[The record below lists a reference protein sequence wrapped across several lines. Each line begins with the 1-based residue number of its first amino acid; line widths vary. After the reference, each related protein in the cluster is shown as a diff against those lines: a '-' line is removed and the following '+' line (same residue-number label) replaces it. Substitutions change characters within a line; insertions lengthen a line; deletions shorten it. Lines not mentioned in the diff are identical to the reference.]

1 MPESPDES
9 DDTSP
14 DEEPADGTADGTA
27 DEDASSDPFT
37 EPTPTASGPDTDVD
51 SDDSEASPRT
61 DSPEASPRTDS
72 SPPAEPGPDG
82 RSLAPD
88 EQYCPSC
95 GEPIK
100 KAAEICPECG
110 VRQQPATSTGKD
122 RVTAG
127 ILALLLG
134 GIGAHKF
141 YLGETG
147 MGVLYLCFSWT
158 LIPALVGFIEGILY
172 LTKSDAEFERTYV
185 N

>member
-1 MPESPDES
+1 MPESPDDS
-9 DDTSP
+9 DDASP
-14 DEEPADGTADGTA
+14 AEETADGTA
-27 DEDASSDPFT
+27 GEDASSDPFT
-37 EPTPTASGPDTDVD
+37 EPTPTASGQDTDAD
-51 SDDSEASPRT
+51 SDGSEASSRT
-61 DSPEASPRTDS
+61 ETPGASPRADS
-72 SPPAEPGPDG
+72 STPAESGPGG

-110 VRQQPATSTGKD
+110 VRQQPPTSTEKD

-141 YLGETG
+141 YLGEAG
-147 MGVLYLCFSWT
+147 MGILYLCFSWT
-158 LIPALVGFIEGILY
+158 FIPALVGLIEGILY
-172 LTKSDAEFERTYV
+172 LTKTDAEFERKYV

>member
-1 MPESPDES
+1 MSGSRDDSDGTEHGDDAAS
-9 DDTSP
+9 DDPVS
-14 DEEPADGTADGTA
+14 G
-27 DEDASSDPFT
+27 DASST
-37 EPTPTASGPDTDVD
+37 EQPPAAEGETGGGSAD
-51 SDDSEASPRT
+51 SD
-61 DSPEASPRTDS
+61 
-72 SPPAEPGPDG
+72 PAG

-110 VRQQPATSTGKD
+110 VRQEPATSTGKD

-147 MGVLYLCFSWT
+147 MGILYLCFSWT
-158 LIPALVGFIEGILY
+158 LIPAFVGFIEGILY
-172 LTKSDAEFERTYV
+172 LTKSDVEFQRQYV